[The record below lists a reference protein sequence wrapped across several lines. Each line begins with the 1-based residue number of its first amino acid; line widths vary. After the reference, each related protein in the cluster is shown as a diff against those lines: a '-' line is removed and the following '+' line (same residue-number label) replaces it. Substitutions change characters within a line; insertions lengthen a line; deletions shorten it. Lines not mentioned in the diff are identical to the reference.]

1 MIPHHHESAARQS
14 WYIDTHPTAATHE
27 LWRSCRCAITP
38 HVAPLA
44 LRSNSEVLAVATQ
57 TIDIK
62 VASNGR
68 MVLPASVRK
77 AMGLHGDAKVILTVE
92 DDQVRL
98 SPIGHGVSRAQ
109 ALYREHAKQ
118 ARTTDDFLDDRRVEA
133 AIEHDEAAS
142 GGEDRGVQ

>member
-1 MIPHHHESAARQS
+1 M
-14 WYIDTHPTAATHE
+14 
-27 LWRSCRCAITP
+27 
-38 HVAPLA
+38 
-44 LRSNSEVLAVATQ
+44 ATQ
-57 TIDIK
+57 SIDVK

-68 MVLPASVRK
+68 MILPASVRK

-118 ARTTDDFLDDRRVEA
+118 TRTVDDFLSDREA
-133 AIEHDEAAS
+133 EAIAEA
-142 GGEDRGVQ
+142 GEPSHSEPQRNPA

>member
-1 MIPHHHESAARQS
+1 M
-14 WYIDTHPTAATHE
+14 
-27 LWRSCRCAITP
+27 
-38 HVAPLA
+38 
-44 LRSNSEVLAVATQ
+44 ATQ
-57 TIDIK
+57 SIDVK

-118 ARTTDDFLDDRRVEA
+118 IRTVDDFLSDRKAEA
-133 AIEHDEAAS
+133 VAEA
-142 GGEDRGVQ
+142 GEPSHSDPQGNPA

>member
-1 MIPHHHESAARQS
+1 MAMQS
-14 WYIDTHPTAATHE
+14 ID
-27 LWRSCRCAITP
+27 
-38 HVAPLA
+38 V
-44 LRSNSEVLAVATQ
+44 
-57 TIDIK
+57 K

-68 MVLPASVRK
+68 MILPASVRK

-118 ARTTDDFLDDRRVEA
+118 SRTVDDFLSDRKTEVVAEA
-133 AIEHDEAAS
+133 
-142 GGEDRGVQ
+142 GEPSHSEPQGNPT

>member
-1 MIPHHHESAARQS
+1 M
-14 WYIDTHPTAATHE
+14 
-27 LWRSCRCAITP
+27 
-38 HVAPLA
+38 
-44 LRSNSEVLAVATQ
+44 ATQ
-57 TIDIK
+57 SMDIR
-62 VASNGR
+62 VAGNGR

-118 ARTTDDFLDDRRVEA
+118 ARTTDDFLSDRKAEA
-133 AIEHDEAAS
+133 AADLGEVEPRDEDQDA
-142 GGEDRGVQ
+142 R

>member
-1 MIPHHHESAARQS
+1 M
-14 WYIDTHPTAATHE
+14 
-27 LWRSCRCAITP
+27 
-38 HVAPLA
+38 
-44 LRSNSEVLAVATQ
+44 ATQ
-57 TIDIK
+57 SIDVK

-109 ALYREHAKQ
+109 ALYREHASQ
-118 ARTTDDFLDDRRVEA
+118 ARTVDHFLSDRKAEVAAEA
-133 AIEHDEAAS
+133 
-142 GGEDRGVQ
+142 GEPSHSDPQGDPV

>member
-1 MIPHHHESAARQS
+1 M
-14 WYIDTHPTAATHE
+14 ATH
-27 LWRSCRCAITP
+27 S
-38 HVAPLA
+38 
-44 LRSNSEVLAVATQ
+44 
-57 TIDIK
+57 IDIK

-77 AMGLHGDAKVILTVE
+77 AMGLHGDAKVILTIE

-118 ARTTDDFLDDRRVEA
+118 ARTVEDFLSDRKAEA
-133 AIEHDEAAS
+133 VTDMEKGSQADQHKDIA
-142 GGEDRGVQ
+142 